1 MSKTI
6 SKTILNNTA
15 SNIGNNIYLYCNQN
29 IALYCTAYCVHL
41 VNIVFEIAQNID
53 RNWLAHCLIY
63 GEMVYI
69 EQIERVSIYCAHFTK
84 LYKIVSNYPTY
95 VSIYQYC
102 SIVRNCSTHASIVQH
117 MPELFGPA

>member
-1 MSKTI
+1 MHDIFTYI
-6 SKTILNNTA
+6 VLVHNILH
-15 SNIGNNIYLYCNQN
+15 Y
-29 IALYCTAYCVHL
+29 IAQRIVCIL